1 MTTTLYKVTPER
13 IQYLLENST
22 FHYSRLHGTTT
33 VCQVVLP
40 NGFSVAMGT
49 SACVDP
55 VNFNEAL
62 GRDYA
67 KKDAIT
73 KAKAKL
79 WELEGYALAMQLHP
93 IQ

>member
-1 MTTTLYKVTPER
+1 MTTTIYKVTPER
-13 IQYLLENST
+13 IQHLLESST

-55 VNFNEAL
+55 ANFDEEV
-62 GRDYA
+62 GREYA
-67 KKDAIT
+67 KEDAL
-73 KAKAKL
+73 AKASTKL
-79 WELEGYALAMQLHP
+79 WELEGYVLAMQLRP
-93 IQ
+93 I

>member
-1 MTTTLYKVTPER
+1 MTTTIYKVTPER
-13 IQYLLENST
+13 IQHLLDSST

-40 NGFSVAMGT
+40 NGFSIAMGT

-55 VNFNEAL
+55 ANFDESL
-62 GRDYA
+62 GRAYA
-67 KKDAIT
+67 KEDSTT
-73 KAKAKL
+73 KARAKL
-79 WELEGYALAMQLHP
+79 WELEGYVLAMQLHP